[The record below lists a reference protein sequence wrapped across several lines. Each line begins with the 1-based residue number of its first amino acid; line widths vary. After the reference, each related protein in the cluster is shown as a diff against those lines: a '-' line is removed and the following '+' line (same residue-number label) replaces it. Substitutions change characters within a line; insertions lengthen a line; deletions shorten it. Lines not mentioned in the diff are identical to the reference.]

1 MMEKAINPH
10 DRFFK
15 ESWSRAEVA
24 RDFLTYYLPAKIVD
38 LLDIDT
44 LDLSKDSFVDKELR
58 EYFSDLLYKVEL
70 RDGRAVYVYVL
81 LEHKSYLEPLIAF
94 DLLRYMVEIWNL
106 LLKRAK
112 AGEKLPAIIPMV
124 LYHGRGGWH
133 IAQDFRSLIADDGK
147 LERYL
152 PDFHYELCDLS
163 DFDDE
168 EIKGAVVLRVA
179 MLLFKYVFRDELLD
193 RLPGILG
200 LLRELTDKRSG
211 LEYLETVLRYL
222 SSGTDKVDK
231 DDLRQAVETA
241 LPEIGGKVMSTIAET
256 WVEEGMQ
263 KGLQQG
269 IQQGVQQGIQ
279 QGRLQSTREAIL
291 ESLEARFEVVPR
303 SVVKRIDEIE
313 ELSLL
318 RILHKRSVVV
328 DSLEKFK
335 EVLAKLME

>member
-1 MMEKAINPH
+1 MTEKAVNPH

-15 ESWSRAEVA
+15 EAWSHAEVA
-24 RDFLTYYLPAKIVD
+24 RDFLTYYLPANIVE

-44 LDLSKDSFVDKELR
+44 LELSKDSFVDKELS

-81 LEHKSYLEPLIAF
+81 LEHKSYPEPFVAF
-94 DLLRYMVEIWNL
+94 DLLRYMVRIWDL
-106 LLKRAK
+106 LLKQGK
-112 AGEKLPAIIPMV
+112 AGGKLPTIIPVV
-124 LYHGRGGWH
+124 LYHGRRGWH
-133 IAQDFRSLIADDGK
+133 IGQDFRSLVADDGK

-163 DFDDE
+163 DFEDE
-168 EIKGAVVLRVA
+168 EIKGAVVLQVA
-179 MLLFKYVFRDELLD
+179 MLLFKYIFRDELAE

-231 DDLRQAVETA
+231 DDLRQAAEAV
-241 LPEIGGKVMSTIAET
+241 LPEIGGKIMSTVAEK
-256 WVEEGMQ
+256 WVEEGME

-269 IQQGVQQGIQ
+269 MQQGV
-279 QGRLQSTREAIL
+279 LKAAREAVIDIL
-291 ESLEARFEVVPR
+291 EVRFDVVPNP
-303 SVVKRIDEIE
+303 
-313 ELSLL
+313 LS
-318 RILHKRSVVV
+318 RR
-328 DSLEKFK
+328 
-335 EVLAKLME
+335 

>member
-1 MMEKAINPH
+1 M
-10 DRFFK
+10 
-15 ESWSRAEVA
+15 A
-24 RDFLTYYLPAKIVD
+24 RDFLTYYLPADIVE

-44 LDLSKDSFVDKELR
+44 LELSKDSFVDKELS

-70 RDGRAVYVYVL
+70 RDGRAIYVYVL
-81 LEHKSYLEPLIAF
+81 LEHKSYPEPLIAF

-106 LLKRAK
+106 LLKQAK
-112 AGEKLPAIIPMV
+112 AGKKLPMIIPVV
-124 LYHGRGGWH
+124 LYHGRPRWH

-163 DFDDE
+163 DFEDE

-179 MLLFKYVFRDELLD
+179 MLVFKYIFRDELSD
-193 RLPGILG
+193 RLPAILG

-231 DDLRQAVETA
+231 DDLRQAAEAA

-263 KGLQQG
+263 KGLQKG
-269 IQQGVQQGIQ
+269 LQQGMQQGMQQGIIQ
-279 QGRLQSTREAIL
+279 KAQEDAIDI
-291 ESLEARFEVVPR
+291 LEARFNVVPR
-303 SVVKRIDEIE
+303 SIVEMINGIDDRSV
-313 ELSLL
+313 LK
-318 RILHKRSVVV
+318 ILHKQAVIVG
-328 DSLEKFK
+328 SLEEFK
-335 EVLAKLME
+335 HVLEKAMS